1 MEHFS
6 TNAKNR
12 IAIALVLALAATV
25 GAVVGPAGAASGT
38 TELANGTVS
47 VDNSTRSVYAEVSA
61 AESNVTVNVTYYGV
75 ADGNETQVAQ
85 NASQTVVRNDTRM
98 FELPANSTAYDSY
111 RVHVVAQANETNATA
126 ATGAIEKVSGSGG
139 GLFDGVGSES
149 KGGIA
154 VLLLLGAYLVFSG
167 GDDS

>member
-1 MEHFS
+1 MKHFS

-47 VDNSTRSVYAEVSA
+47 VDNSTRSVYAEVGA
-61 AESNVTVNVTYYGV
+61 AESNVTVDVTYYGV

-98 FELPANSTAYDSY
+98 FELPTNSTAYDSY

-126 ATGAIEKVSGSGG
+126 KVGTIEKTVGGG
-139 GLFDGVGSES
+139 GLLGGVGGS
-149 KGGIA
+149 KGGLILVA
-154 VLLLLGAYLVFSG
+154 AIVGYVLLSG
-167 GDDS
+167 GNDS